1 MRFNA
6 AKFFL
11 HRVLSV
17 ELPGTVVFDYPT
29 IGALAEYAT
38 ALTHHQ
44 QPAESASALAPVPAV
59 PRALATSDR
68 SALLLD
74 VYFST
79 HLLSFGIHIEPG
91 VEVIGTCRDQAFRI
105 RKIRTMQRWSI
116 PSHWQY

>member
-1 MRFNA
+1 MRSNV

-11 HRVLSV
+11 YRVLSV

-38 ALTHHQ
+38 ALTQHL

-59 PRALATSDR
+59 PRTLATSDR

-74 VYFST
+74 VCFST
-79 HLLSFGIHIEPG
+79 HLLSFDIHIEHGMKPLVSSG
-91 VEVIGTCRDQAFRI
+91 I
-105 RKIRTMQRWSI
+105 RLSG
-116 PSHWQY
+116 

>member
-1 MRFNA
+1 MRSNTALFI
-6 AKFFL
+6 L
-11 HRVLSV
+11 CRVLSV

-38 ALTHHQ
+38 ALTQHQ

-59 PRALATSDR
+59 PRTLATSDR

-79 HLLSFGIHIEPG
+79 HLLSLGIHVEHGMEPLVSAG
-91 VEVIGTCRDQAFRI
+91 I
-105 RKIRTMQRWSI
+105 RLFT
-116 PSHWQY
+116 